1 MAVATKTLDV
11 KSLTCPIP
19 VLKAKRAMKDL
30 PPGGTLEVLATD
42 PDSVEDFRVFCITT
56 GATLL
61 EQDED
66 AGVFRFL
73 IKNNGQ

>member
-19 VLKAKRAMKDL
+19 VLKAKKAMKEV
-30 PPGGTLEVLATD
+30 PRGGTLEVLATD
-42 PDSVEDFRVFCITT
+42 PGSVEDFRVFCKAT

-61 EQDED
+61 EQDVD
-66 AGVFRFL
+66 GCVFRFL
-73 IKNNGQ
+73 IKNNG